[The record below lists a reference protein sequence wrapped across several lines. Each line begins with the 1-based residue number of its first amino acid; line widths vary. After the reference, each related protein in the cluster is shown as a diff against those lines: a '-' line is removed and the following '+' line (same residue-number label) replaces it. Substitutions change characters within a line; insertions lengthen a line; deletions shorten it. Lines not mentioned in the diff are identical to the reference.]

1 MKEDFKTWALKQ
13 FKKRSERVTLEKV
26 PPSTAVDTRDL
37 EERELGICDD
47 NGSKKLIFR
56 IDNVFYTLGFA
67 AGTQSTIPSIGGA
80 IPSLHASDHEDGGSD
95 EISIEGL
102 SGIPTEMY
110 NMSIA
115 MSVALG
121 MP

>member
-1 MKEDFKTWALKQ
+1 MTSRYKFSRRHRDPEIMKIQQEISDNFLVASDIQKQIDILPDQNISEKGYILKTDG
-13 FKKRSERVTLEKV
+13 KKAYWDTL
-26 PPSTAVDTRDL
+26 T
-37 EERELGICDD
+37 G
-47 NGSKKLIFR
+47 GS
-56 IDNVFYTLGFA
+56 
-67 AGTQSTIPSIGGA
+67 IPSI
-80 IPSLHASDHEDGGSD
+80 PSGSSSILHASTHEDGGSD